1 MSAWAL
7 LTTTWRWDPSV
18 LLGSAALIIAYLLLM
33 RGEGHWGKAMSFISG
48 VLVVVVAL
56 ESPLDELGDT
66 YLFSAHMLQHL
77 LLLLIAPP
85 LLLLGLPGT
94 FWERLLRN
102 PRIAMLA
109 RFLARPA
116 LAWVIGMG
124 TIWVWHAPALYNAAL
139 ADEGIHILE
148 HLMFLISATIFW
160 WPVLSPRPEMQM
172 EPLQGIPY
180 LFGAAA
186 SSAILGILLTFTP
199 PGLYPQYLHPV
210 DELRIL
216 PLLREQWGLS
226 PRTDQQIGG
235 LLMWVPGGLI
245 YLSGIL
251 LSLGRW
257 YRQEGGVVQAGGTD
271 SGARSGP
278 AQIAGSEIG

>member
-7 LTTTWRWDPSV
+7 LTTTWSWDPSV
-18 LLGSAALIIAYLLLM
+18 LLGSAALITAYFLLV
-33 RGEGHWGKAMSFISG
+33 RGEAHWGRALYFISG

-56 ESPLDELGDT
+56 ESPLDELGDG

-77 LLLLIAPP
+77 LLLLLAPP

-94 FWERLLRN
+94 FWGRLLRN
-102 PRIAMLA
+102 PRLASVA

-116 LAWVIGMG
+116 LAWIIGMG
-124 TIWVWHAPALYNAAL
+124 TIWVWHAPPLYNAAL
-139 ADEGIHILE
+139 ADERIHIIE
-148 HLMFLISATIFW
+148 HLMFLVSATIFW
-160 WPVLSPRPEMQM
+160 WPALSPLREMRM
-172 EPLQGIPY
+172 APLQGIPY

-186 SSAILGILLTFTP
+186 SSAVLGILLTFTP
-199 PGLYPQYLHPV
+199 PGPYPEYLHPV
-210 DELRIL
+210 DELGVL
-216 PLLREQWGLS
+216 PLLRQQWGLT
-226 PRTDQQIGG
+226 PGTDQQIGG

-257 YRQEGGVVQAGGTD
+257 YRQEGGAVQVEGMDMDARAG
-271 SGARSGP
+271 S
-278 AQIAGSEIG
+278 AQIAGSENA

>member
-7 LTTTWRWDPSV
+7 LATTWNWDPSV
-18 LLGSAALIIAYLLLM
+18 LLGSAALIIAYFLLVTGEEY
-33 RGEGHWGKAMSFISG
+33 RGRALYFISG

-56 ESPLDELGDT
+56 ESPLDQLGDG

-94 FWERLLRN
+94 FWERLLKD
-102 PRIAMLA
+102 PRLAWLA

-116 LAWVIGMG
+116 LAWIIGMG
-124 TIWVWHAPALYNAAL
+124 TIWIWHAPPLYNAAL
-139 ADEGIHILE
+139 ADERIHILE
-148 HLMFLISATIFW
+148 HLMFLVSATIFW
-160 WPVLSPRPEMQM
+160 WPVLSPSAEVRMA
-172 EPLQGIPY
+172 PLQAIPY

-186 SSAILGILLTFTP
+186 SSAVLGILLTFTP
-199 PGLYPQYLHPV
+199 PGLYPEYLHPV
-210 DELRIL
+210 DELGIL
-216 PLLREQWGLS
+216 PLLRDQWGLT
-226 PRTDQQIGG
+226 PGTDQQIGG
-235 LLMWVPGGLI
+235 LLMWVPGSVI

-257 YRQEGGVVQAGGTD
+257 YRQEGGTVQVGGMGVQARPG
-271 SGARSGP
+271 S
-278 AQIAGSEIG
+278 AQIGGSENG